1 MKRVILH
8 SKKVIAK
15 HWFII
20 LIAGAISFII
30 GIGMFLFLLIISLI
44 FSQDPVDVNDLLN
57 NFTEDELDIVLA
69 DTVNENVSDEE
80 YLTLMARYQSYFCP
94 KKIDYLTTWV
104 GSESTRDSYILYYE
118 VKRDFETINQEVL
131 RKNILSQI
139 NTNSVQVIRIARS
152 RKNMIFRYTD
162 RKTYESF
169 DIVIGNMELMAA

>member
-8 SKKVIAK
+8 SKKVITK

>member
-8 SKKVIAK
+8 SKKVITK

-57 NFTEDELDIVLA
+57 TFTEDELEIILA

-80 YLTLMARYQSYFCP
+80 YLTLMARYQSYLCP

-118 VKRDFETINQEVL
+118 VKRDFETINQKVL

-169 DIVIGNMELMAA
+169 DIVISNMELMAA

>member
-8 SKKVIAK
+8 SKKVITK

-57 NFTEDELDIVLA
+57 TFSEEELDIVLA

-169 DIVIGNMELMAA
+169 DIVIGHMELMAA

>member
-8 SKKVIAK
+8 SKKVITK

-139 NTNSVQVIRIARS
+139 NTNSVHVVRIARS

-169 DIVIGNMELMAA
+169 DIVIDNMELMAA

>member
-8 SKKVIAK
+8 SKKVITK

-57 NFTEDELDIVLA
+57 TFTEDELEIILA

-80 YLTLMARYQSYFCP
+80 YLTLMARYQSYLCP

-118 VKRDFETINQEVL
+118 VKRDFETINQKVL

-169 DIVIGNMELMAA
+169 DIVISNMELIAA